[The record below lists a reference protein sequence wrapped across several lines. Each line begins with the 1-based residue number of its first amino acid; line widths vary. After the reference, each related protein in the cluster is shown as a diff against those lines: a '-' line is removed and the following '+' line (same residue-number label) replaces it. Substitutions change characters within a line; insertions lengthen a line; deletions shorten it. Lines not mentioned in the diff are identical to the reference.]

1 MVGMILL
8 PVEKGLNDLLKTGWA
23 HASPPTPPGPPG
35 SDSPGFVAYMCVSAL
50 FYPPVKV
57 KRLRRAAELKQRC
70 P

>member
-1 MVGMILL
+1 MVLILMILP
-8 PVEKGLNDLLKTGWA
+8 PVEKGLNNLLKTGGA
-23 HASPPTPPGPPG
+23 LAPPAPLG

-50 FYPPVKV
+50 FYPAVKV